1 MKITD
6 KKKIR
11 SAQYVLSFDTDDG
24 FTVTVD
30 AATFDESYYFVGRE
44 ITEQEL
50 EDLLALSRKNRTRS
64 RALYYLSGRD
74 YAKKE
79 LERKLCRSSDKET
92 AAAVVERLEEVG
104 LVDDGAY
111 AERMARSY
119 ANYRLYPRR
128 RILSALREKG
138 VSREDAEHALEQLET
153 DDLQVA
159 LALLRKKYYNK
170 LQTVEDRQKVAAA
183 LARSGFGFDTVKKA
197 IEIVAAEC
205 MEET

>member
-1 MKITD
+1 MKIIE

-11 SAQYVLSFDTDDG
+11 GAQYVLSFDTDED

-30 AATFDESYYFVGRE
+30 AATFDESYYYVGRE
-44 ITEQEL
+44 ISADEL
-50 EDLLALSRKNRTRS
+50 NALLALSRKNRTRS

-79 LERKLCRSSDKET
+79 LERKLSRCADRET
-92 AAAVVERLEEVG
+92 AAQVVDRLEQVG
-104 LVDDGAY
+104 LVNDSAY
-111 AERMARSY
+111 AERMARSL

-128 RILSALREKG
+128 RIVSALREKG
-138 VSREDAEHALEQLET
+138 VSREDAENAVEQLET

-170 LQTVEDRQKVAAA
+170 LQEKTDREKVAAA
-183 LARSGFGFDTVKKA
+183 LVRSGFGFDTVKKA
-197 IEIVAAEC
+197 IEIVA

>member
-6 KKKIR
+6 KQKIR
-11 SAQYVLSFDTDDG
+11 GSQYVLSFDTDDD

-30 AATFDESYYFVGRE
+30 AATFDESYFFVGRD
-44 ITEQEL
+44 ISADEL
-50 EDLLALSRKNRTRS
+50 EALLALSRKNRTRS

-74 YAKKE
+74 YAAKE
-79 LERKLCRSSDKET
+79 LERKLSRSVDRET

-104 LVDDGAY
+104 LVNDSAY

-128 RILSALREKG
+128 RIMAALREKG
-138 VSREDAEHALEQLET
+138 VSREDAENAVEQLET

-170 LQTVEDRQKVAAA
+170 LQTDEDRKKVAAA

-197 IEIVAAEC
+197 MEMLAT
-205 MEET
+205 EET

>member
-6 KKKIR
+6 KKRIR
-11 SAQYVLSFDTDDG
+11 GSQYVLSFDTDED

-30 AATFDESYYFVGRE
+30 AATFDESYYFVGRDISAE
-44 ITEQEL
+44 EL
-50 EDLLALSRKNRTRS
+50 DALLALSRKNRTRS

-79 LERKLCRSSDKET
+79 LERKLSRSSDKET
-92 AAAVVERLEEVG
+92 AAQVVDRLEEVG
-104 LVDDGAY
+104 LVDDSAY
-111 AERMARSY
+111 AERIARSL

-128 RILSALREKG
+128 RIMAALREKG
-138 VSREDAEHALEQLET
+138 VSRADAENALEQLET

-170 LQTVEDRQKVAAA
+170 LQDKVGREKVAAA
-183 LARSGFGFDTVKKA
+183 LARSGFGFDTVKRA
-197 IEIVAAEC
+197 IEIVIA
-205 MEET
+205 EET